1 MLRANDA
8 TELCI
13 TKGQEAVVCGWH
25 SSEGSE
31 GQQILETLFVRLVN
45 PPRNIQIGDLPE
57 NIVPLVRTVTH
68 ITCLLSDDT
77 LLSVLR
83 DQVVCLLNFGMTDYT
98 AQGKSRKKNPVE
110 LTHCNDHR
118 SYYVALSR
126 GFTAEGTV
134 IIQGFDAKKITS
146 GMSGY
151 LRQELRE
158 LEILDEITKMRF
170 EGRLPPSVTGLYRRR
185 LIRSFYA
192 WKTDHRDP
200 PHFHPAMRWDRS
212 MGPRVPDAEAYSEW
226 RPSMAPT
233 RKRKNA
239 SVTKENEVGVLS
251 SPERTGDKTTSAINS
266 AAVSRRIRPAG
277 FIWDSFDHS
286 CGYDAT
292 FTILSN
298 IWLEDPVRWSACFA
312 YTSGFLGELAMLLQS
327 AVEHRISLEDA
338 RNSVRRSM
346 SNSKPD
352 YFPYGPNTTSIDLIA
367 QVILPSRYYA
377 VGRQSCAVCGY
388 VDQRDYGVLESY
400 LSAGLSTRQTYPEGV
415 QLQVWMDQYMSNGR
429 NNCPASM
436 ATTLR
441 DVPPMILL
449 DLSSDRLVFSDELRF
464 TCQGAVVSLKLR
476 GIIYGGGHHFTCRYI
491 EKDGE
496 MWFHD
501 GITTGRDC
509 LPEIALGRVQDRLSL
524 HRCGEKKAVAVIY
537 ARDR

>member
-1 MLRANDA
+1 M
-8 TELCI
+8 
-13 TKGQEAVVCGWH
+13 
-25 SSEGSE
+25 
-31 GQQILETLFVRLVN
+31 LETLFVRLVN
-45 PPRNIQIGDLPE
+45 PPRTIQIGDLPE
-57 NIVPLVRTVTH
+57 NVVPLVRTVTH

-83 DQVVCLLNFGMTDYT
+83 EQVVCLLNFGMTDYT

-110 LTHCNDHR
+110 LAHCNDHR

-134 IIQGFDAKKITS
+134 IIQGFDPKKITS

-226 RPSMAPT
+226 RPSIATT

-239 SVTKENEVGVLS
+239 AVNKAETPS
-251 SPERTGDKTTSAINS
+251 SPEKPNEHLPGGIQTPAAINS
-266 AAVSRRIRPAG
+266 AVISRRIRPAG
-277 FIWDSFDHS
+277 LIWDSFDHS

-298 IWLEDPVRWSACFA
+298 IWLENPVRWSACFA

-327 AVEHRISLEDA
+327 AVERRISLEDA

-346 SNSKPD
+346 SNAKPD

-377 VGRQSCAVCGY
+377 VGRQSCSLCGY

-415 QLQVWMDQYMSNGR
+415 HLQVWMDRYMSNGR
-429 NNCPASM
+429 NNCPACRLSGVRTRLTM

-449 DLSSDRLVFSDELRF
+449 DLSSNRLVFSNELRF
-464 TCQGAVVSLKLR
+464 TCQGVGVSLKLR
-476 GIIYGGGHHFTCRYI
+476 GIIYGGEGHFTCRYI
-491 EKDGE
+491 ERDGE

-537 ARDR
+537 ARDL